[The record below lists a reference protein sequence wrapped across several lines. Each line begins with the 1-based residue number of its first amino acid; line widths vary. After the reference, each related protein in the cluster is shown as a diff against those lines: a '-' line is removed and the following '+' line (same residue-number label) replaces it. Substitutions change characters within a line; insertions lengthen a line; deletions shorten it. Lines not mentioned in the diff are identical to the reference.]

1 MQRLWCVFQQ
11 RLRKRTRYGQVYK
24 GPLHEPK
31 CVFLEIGMLLWPG
44 GSTQEVPVYY
54 GGPCPSS
61 IDAMEPSVLPSQE

>member
-1 MQRLWCVFQQ
+1 MVRFIKGHCMSQNVF
-11 RLRKRTRYGQVYK
+11 
-24 GPLHEPK
+24 
-31 CVFLEIGMLLWPG
+31 FLEIGMLLWPG